1 MVGVE
6 GPRVKLRAAGVTDVG
21 NQRDVNEDRF
31 YVDPERGIFTVIDG
45 VGGQAAGGRAADTAL
60 DVIRTRLAGPPTENG
75 ALSHRIREAITL
87 ANNEVHRQ
95 ASSRPE
101 WRGMACVLT
110 AVMIDGDRAVV
121 GHVGDTRL
129 YKLRAGQIQKV
140 TSDHSPVGERE
151 DAGELSETDAMRHP
165 RRNEVY
171 RDVGSEP
178 HGIDDT
184 DFVDVRGTTM
194 EPDAALLLCSDGLTD
209 LVASDEIQRVV
220 QQHRGKPDDV
230 TRALVK
236 AANDAGGKDNI
247 TVVYVEG
254 EDFARTG
261 LGVVSRP
268 GSYTW
273 RRKAVLSILLGLTML
288 AALWAYFGYPI
299 PDALANALISSPAG
313 AGVAV
318 VKPGE
323 SIAAAIQ
330 NAAPGTTILVEP
342 GEYRERLTLKGDIRL
357 LSLTPRGA
365 VLRLPET
372 ATDED
377 AAVVANDVKNSEISG
392 FRIVGD
398 AATPLGV
405 GVIARASE
413 VRLIDLEITGAA
425 RVAVDFGTGEHVMLL
440 GSDIHDN
447 SGAGLALRAGASPRI
462 THSTFSN
469 NGGNAQ
475 AMLIE
480 PGARPVFVGNFFH
493 NLDPQAFGSLEP
505 AARVQLRNV
514 NWFPDARPTPGAGR
528 RGR

>member
-1 MVGVE
+1 MTF
-6 GPRVKLRAAGVTDVG
+6 RAAGATDVG
-21 NQRDVNEDRF
+21 TQRDVNEDRF
-31 YVDPERGIFTVIDG
+31 YSDPERGIFTVIDG

-60 DVIRTRLAGPPTENG
+60 DVIRTRLASAPTTNG
-75 ALSHRIREAITL
+75 ALAYRIREAITL
-87 ANNEVHRQ
+87 ANNEVYRQ

-101 WRGMACVLT
+101 WHGMACVLT
-110 AVMIDGDRAVV
+110 AVIIEDDRAIV

-129 YKLRAGQIQKV
+129 YKLRAGKIQKM
-140 TSDHSPVGERE
+140 TPDHSPVGERE

-171 RDVGSEP
+171 RDVGSEL
-178 HGIDDT
+178 HEIGDT

-220 QQHRGKPDDV
+220 QQHKGKPDDV

-254 EDFARTG
+254 ERFADARVPGAASRTG
-261 LGVVSRP
+261 GIYSR
-268 GSYTW
+268 SQ
-273 RRKAVLSILLGLTML
+273 KAVAGVLLMLMGL
-288 AALWAYFGYPI
+288 AGLWAYVGYPI
-299 PDALANALISSPAG
+299 PDAIANALISNPAG
-313 AGVAV
+313 AGVIV
-318 VKPGE
+318 VNSGG
-323 SIAAAIQ
+323 SIAAAIERS
-330 NAAPGTTILVEP
+330 APGTTILVEP
-342 GEYRERLTLKGDIRL
+342 GEYRERLTLKSHIRL
-357 LSLTPRGA
+357 HSVTPRAA
-365 VLRLPET
+365 VLRLPGS

-377 AAVVANDVKNSEISG
+377 AAVVATDVSNVEISG

-398 AATPLGV
+398 AATPLGT
-405 GVIARASE
+405 GVIARSAQ

-425 RVAVDFGTGEHVMLL
+425 RVAVDLGTGEGMMLL

-469 NGGNAQ
+469 NGGSEQ

-480 PGARPVFVGNFFH
+480 PGAQPVFVGNFFH
-493 NLDPQAFGSLEP
+493 SLDPLSFSALDP
-505 AARVQLRNV
+505 AARLQLRNV
-514 NWFPDARPTPGAGR
+514 NWFPDARPAPAAGR